1 MDKQKVLFY
10 SLLIGA
16 VGLAY
21 ATLLLAQ
28 HISEVY
34 LLLLIPAAVL
44 GVLTYFQYRRM
55 YRLKL
60 LRELRQAWGGEGR
73 KKDRNF
79 EDVALVF
86 QYAENEE
93 GTIDD
98 RTWHDLNMDLVF
110 AQLDRTFTWPGMQ
123 RLYQILRSPIMEKLS
138 VLDKRSEMIRSF
150 QVDQAQREDVQ
161 LILKRMDGRIGAGL
175 ARLLWTTPTVPEIL
189 PRFVYTLMALVAL
202 LSPLLLFFGLR
213 WLIVLPFIFQ
223 VNMYLHFKVQ
233 KTIKA
238 YFEGVRALGQLINVG
253 KRLSKL
259 DYPALQEPLAEIEKA
274 YAQVKGFLKIM
285 RHVGVETT
293 DPMLSMMTQ
302 YYAILFLAEVRGFYR
317 SLDFISAH
325 RGTLQN
331 LFLAVGELDALQGVA
346 SYRTYVPYYCEPQ
359 VSSQQKRFNLV
370 DAYHPLVADCVPNSI
385 SVDKRGIL
393 VTGSNMSGKST
404 FLRTVG
410 LNVLLAQSIATC
422 LAREYEAVPVQLL
435 TCIGRADNV
444 VEGKSYYLEEA
455 LGVKRVVEAVDSNVT
470 TFAIF
475 DEMFRGTNSEERIF
489 AARRVLEYLIKR
501 KAIVFVATH
510 DLELADLL
518 ADSYRSVHFSERLST
533 VGLEFDYKLKE
544 GPTTTRNAV
553 ALLRYLDYPREIT
566 D

>member
-1 MDKQKVLFY
+1 MDKLNVLFN

-16 VGLAY
+16 FGLAY
-21 ATLLLAQ
+21 ATLHLAQ
-28 HISEVY
+28 HISEEY

-175 ARLLWTTPTVPEIL
+175 ARLLWTPPTVHEIL

-238 YFEGVRALGQLINVG
+238 YFEGVRAL
-253 KRLSKL
+253 
-259 DYPALQEPLAEIEKA
+259 
-274 YAQVKGFLKIM
+274 
-285 RHVGVETT
+285 
-293 DPMLSMMTQ
+293 
-302 YYAILFLAEVRGFYR
+302 
-317 SLDFISAH
+317 
-325 RGTLQN
+325 
-331 LFLAVGELDALQGVA
+331 
-346 SYRTYVPYYCEPQ
+346 
-359 VSSQQKRFNLV
+359 
-370 DAYHPLVADCVPNSI
+370 
-385 SVDKRGIL
+385 
-393 VTGSNMSGKST
+393 
-404 FLRTVG
+404 
-410 LNVLLAQSIATC
+410 
-422 LAREYEAVPVQLL
+422 
-435 TCIGRADNV
+435 
-444 VEGKSYYLEEA
+444 
-455 LGVKRVVEAVDSNVT
+455 
-470 TFAIF
+470 
-475 DEMFRGTNSEERIF
+475 
-489 AARRVLEYLIKR
+489 
-501 KAIVFVATH
+501 
-510 DLELADLL
+510 
-518 ADSYRSVHFSERLST
+518 
-533 VGLEFDYKLKE
+533 
-544 GPTTTRNAV
+544 
-553 ALLRYLDYPREIT
+553 
-566 D
+566 